1 MKDFRP
7 AGKGRVYKSGD
18 LVQYNPDDTF
28 RFIGR
33 KDTQVK
39 LRGQR
44 IELGEVEFRLRQCLP
59 AVHNVVAEV
68 ITPSGSNANAVLV
81 AFVHLAMTSD
91 GSKTLFLAPTEE
103 LRAISLAAQTELR
116 GMVPGYMVPGL
127 FIPLGH
133 IPRTTSGKIDR
144 RQLRDRASSLP
155 RTEFDLFMATRGP
168 TEKPFAELEK
178 RLQAILVSVTDLS
191 IDEMGV
197 KNNIFHLGA
206 DSITAMKMVTA
217 ARKRG
222 ISISVADIFSHPTIH
237 DLAEFHNT
245 RIPQHRAVSSGSNVS
260 SVVPGSVFG
269 FTNQGSFIQSI
280 DCADLPFNTQ
290 DIYDALP
297 ASQGQEDQLIR
308 GTFYFMLDFDRPID
322 CDRLEKAC
330 GGLVQ
335 RHTIFRTVFIPTK
348 KDSREAPMLGALITR
363 VTLVQGSD
371 DRTTLILRISHAQYD
386 GMSISIMWRDLVDLY
401 EGRQLP
407 DPIEYSTHVQ
417 KWLAAGTSQAYE
429 FWWALLDASSMTYIT
444 DKHLA
449 EKDASLSSL
458 VYIESTIALPD
469 PPHGITMA
477 TLIKAAWSLVLTE
490 LTGDRDVVFGQ
501 TTSGRS
507 STNSDA
513 ENLVGLCINAI
524 PVRVQYNP
532 DWTLL
537 DLLRHVQN
545 QHGESLPFESVE
557 LRDIVSRST
566 PWPQGTRF
574 GSIVTHQNIDVD
586 KPFSLG
592 GTQPSMRVFHQH
604 KPPSHVS
611 ISTYPRGH
619 ELLIELGASNQVLML
634 LQSTTPA
641 DIYSLILF
649 ST

>member
-1 MKDFRP
+1 
-7 AGKGRVYKSGD
+7 
-18 LVQYNPDDTF
+18 
-28 RFIGR
+28 
-33 KDTQVK
+33 
-39 LRGQR
+39 
-44 IELGEVEFRLRQCLP
+44 
-59 AVHNVVAEV
+59 
-68 ITPSGSNANAVLV
+68 
-81 AFVHLAMTSD
+81 
-91 GSKTLFLAPTEE
+91 
-103 LRAISLAAQTELR
+103 
-116 GMVPGYMVPGL
+116 
-127 FIPLGH
+127 
-133 IPRTTSGKIDR
+133 
-144 RQLRDRASSLP
+144 
-155 RTEFDLFMATRGP
+155 MATRGP
-168 TEKPFAELEK
+168 TEKPSTELEK

-191 IDEMGV
+191 IDEIGV

-237 DLAEFHNT
+237 DLAGLHST
-245 RIPQHRAVSSGSNVS
+245 RIPQHQAVSSGSSVS
-260 SVVPGSVFG
+260 GVVPGSVFG
-269 FTNQGSFIQSI
+269 FTNQRSFITSI

-297 ASQGQEDQLIR
+297 ASQGQEDELTY
-308 GTFYFMLDFDRPID
+308 GSHHFMLDFDRPID

-330 GGLVQ
+330 RGLVQ
-335 RHTIFRTVFIPTK
+335 RHTIFRTVFIPYQGRIAQVVLRSSNAPVEIVKSDGCLVPFTESLCQ

-363 VTLVQGSD
+363 MTLVQGSD
-371 DRTTLILRISHAQYD
+371 ARTTLILRISHAQYD
-386 GMSISIMWRDLVDLY
+386 GMSMSAMWRDLVDLY

-429 FWWALLDASSMTYIT
+429 FWRTLLDVSSMTYIK
-444 DKHLA
+444 DKLLA
-449 EKDASLSSL
+449 EKDASTISP
-458 VYIESTIALPD
+458 VYMESTIALPD

-501 TTSGRS
+501 NTSGRS
-507 STNSDA
+507 SSNFDA

-524 PVRVQYNP
+524 PVRVKYNR

-545 QHGESLPFESVE
+545 QHGDSLPFESVE

-566 PWPQGTRF
+566 LWPQGTWF
-574 GSIVTHQNIDVD
+574 GSIVTHQNIDVG

-592 GTQPSMRVFHQH
+592 GTQPSIRVSQQD

-611 ISTYPRGH
+611 ILTYPRGQ
-619 ELLIELGASNQVLML
+619 ELLIVLGASNQVLS
-634 LQSTTPA
+634 QSHAQRVAQRLGEVIISIASYPHRH
-641 DIYSLILF
+641 ISGQI
-649 ST
+649 